1 MEDGYHL
8 AKILSVMGLLL
19 KVLDSLLVM
28 IVTYLPGGFGNYL
41 RYRYYK
47 KKLGHLGEGSRID
60 QGVIIAN
67 PKKVS
72 IGDHTWIDKN
82 VIILGDKGVEIGK
95 RVHVAQNCLIQGGGT
110 LKIGDYVSVASGSLV
125 YSATDTVFGGKGTN
139 PMFPPE
145 YRNPVARRRVVLG
158 NHAFVGA
165 RTVIILASLGEG
177 SVVGAGS
184 VVTKDISAWKIA
196 VGAPARPI
204 KDRPPVTLK
213 DI

>member
-1 MEDGYHL
+1 M
-8 AKILSVMGLLL
+8 AKILSVMRLPL
-19 KVLDSLLVM
+19 KVLDSLLTVM
-28 IVTYLPGGFGNYL
+28 VTYLPGEFGNYL
-41 RYRYYK
+41 RYCYYK
-47 KKLGHLGEGSRID
+47 KKLEHLGEGSRID
-60 QGVIIAN
+60 QGAIIAN
-67 PKKVS
+67 PKNVS
-72 IGDHTWIDKN
+72 ISDHTWIDKN

-95 RVHVAQNCLIQGGGT
+95 RVHIAQNCLIQGGGT
-110 LKIGDYVSVASGSLV
+110 LKIGDYVTVASGSLI

-139 PMFPPE
+139 SMFPPE
-145 YRNPVARRRVVLG
+145 YRNPVAKRCVVLG

-165 RTVIILASLGEG
+165 RTVILLASLGEG

-184 VVTKDISAWKIA
+184 VVTEDIPAWKIA